1 MEDKG
6 RKLRDVPGEE
16 HNKHRKELEL
26 RAQRKTN
33 HVCPR
38 NNDEANLAGVIPA
51 KTLGVVRKEEIS
63 RLGGR
68 ARFCRAL
75 WLLLEFG
82 LLLSQDES
90 SRGWIQSELYF
101 NRISLD
107 AVLCVDGLRMR

>member
-16 HNKHRKELEL
+16 HNKHRKELGL
-26 RAQRKTN
+26 RAQRKTDQVFN
-33 HVCPR
+33 Y
-38 NNDEANLAGVIPA
+38 EASLAGGVSA
-51 KTLGVVRKEEIS
+51 KRLAVVREEEVS

-68 ARFCRAL
+68 ARSCRAL

-90 SRGWIQSELYF
+90 SRGWIQSELILTRSVWTLCY
-101 NRISLD
+101 
-107 AVLCVDGLRMR
+107 VLMV